1 MTELRKEI
9 SSVFNMTRFLCNS
22 LEHSLE
28 KAFTL
33 EEIHKF
39 KRVVMTGCGD
49 SLCASMAAKECFE
62 ELTGRMV
69 DVPTCI
75 NLARHYDARRFGEPG
90 ETLVVLVSFS
100 GKVSRVVEA
109 AQRARRLGAVTVGVT
124 HDAASPVAAACD
136 RVLVVQ
142 PDEFPLKRTPGCR
155 TYMASTIAL
164 YYLASYMAK
173 SDGKENAVSE
183 MRALIEKNTNDWE
196 AAFPAIDE
204 RLYAAADAWKNA
216 PYYEFLSAGP
226 EFASAWFGQAKIY
239 EAAGIFSRYENLEDW
254 AHVDYILHGM
264 DASMFIFASPE
275 NASYSRA
282 QEVES
287 VLRRQHY
294 KYLFVTDKADE
305 KIDAASTLLIPKA
318 DKVWL
323 YPLYQTLVPCTYGDH
338 LQQLKGTSYFCCDMI
353 ETYFPFGGSILRTS
367 EINASF

>member
-1 MTELRKEI
+1 M
-9 SSVFNMTRFLCNS
+9 
-22 LEHSLE
+22 
-28 KAFTL
+28 
-33 EEIHKF
+33 
-39 KRVVMTGCGD
+39 
-49 SLCASMAAKECFE
+49 
-62 ELTGRMV
+62 
-69 DVPTCI
+69 
-75 NLARHYDARRFGEPG
+75 
-90 ETLVVLVSFS
+90 
-100 GKVSRVVEA
+100 EA